1 MPRRDAKRFPRWQ
14 PSMENSKAPSL
25 AGSKFRRAGGIFL
38 PRAVPKGGTMA
49 ERKQRRWLAK
59 RAGSLLF
66 VCRDA
71 GRPDGLFE
79 SLPEISGNNK
89 KEEVLRF
96 HKTSSLVQ
104 RNIRH
109 PNY

>member
-1 MPRRDAKRFPRWQ
+1 MACETRR
-14 PSMENSKAPSL
+14 L
-25 AGSKFRRAGGIFL
+25 AAFCVQEGPVRPG
-38 PRAVPKGGTMA
+38 
-49 ERKQRRWLAK
+49 
-59 RAGSLLF
+59 
-66 VCRDA
+66 RDV

-79 SLPEISGNNK
+79 SLPEISGNDK

-109 PNY
+109 PNFLG